1 MSAPNNKS
9 RWKKGFWK
17 MGEVGGHILE
27 TVGEEMMQV
36 WSETQFCSVD
46 FSKSRIGVKKSAF
59 LTNAQSRFVSVV
71 VDGALGPPRLAR
83 HT

>member
-1 MSAPNNKS
+1 
-9 RWKKGFWK
+9 

-46 FSKSRIGVKKSAF
+46 FSKSRIGVKKVRFQQTHNQCLHQLF
-59 LTNAQSRFVSVV
+59 LAVSW
-71 VDGALGPPRLAR
+71 DLR
-83 HT
+83 T